1 MSEKEE
7 LFLAL
12 GEKIFVIQLI
22 DSFSML
28 VSITSRKSNVYYKQ
42 SLERALI
49 KASKE
54 WKSSVAA

>member
-54 WKSSVAA
+54 